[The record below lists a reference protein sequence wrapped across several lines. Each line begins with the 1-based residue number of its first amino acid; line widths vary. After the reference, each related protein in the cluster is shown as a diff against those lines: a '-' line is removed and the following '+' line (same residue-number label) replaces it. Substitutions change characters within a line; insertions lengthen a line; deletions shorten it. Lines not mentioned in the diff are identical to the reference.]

1 MGRESV
7 KFFFHFIQQFF
18 PPDLS
23 PHYLRAEL
31 PAVLQTV
38 EIAAS
43 GTLLAL
49 IFGLIV
55 GIWVGAKL
63 PGGRLLYASLI
74 AIRSIPDIVLA
85 LLCVVMFG
93 VGTGPGTIAI
103 ALFYGAAI
111 GKIYSDLLLAT
122 PRRPVEALQAT
133 GAGRIAVAFWG
144 LLPLR
149 SKDIVSYGAY
159 EFESAVRA
167 AVIVGAVGGGGL
179 GVELIGT
186 INEFDYHRTC
196 TLILLLVLLVA
207 ALDVA
212 AQQVKKRP
220 LLLIAVLPL
229 MAIALY
235 FNRPGM
241 LAFEHAVQTYKRM
254 LPPAFSNEALG
265 HLPGL
270 IAQTLQICFGGMLL
284 AVIAALPLSLLAA
297 RNLSP
302 AYVSIPARRVLEGLR
317 SVPEIVWGLVFIT
330 ASVLGPPAGIAA
342 LALHCTGS
350 LGRLFAESFENIAVE
365 PVRSLAA
372 TGASRVSMALFAF
385 LSMAAPT
392 LAVHVLFRLEWSVRA
407 AAVVGIIGAGGIG
420 EALFHS
426 MQLFFYRE
434 MMGYILVTGL
444 LVAAV
449 DLTSSR
455 LRKALHLTEV
465 YA

>member
-1 MGRESV
+1 MNFLFQFV
-7 KFFFHFIQQFF
+7 KQFF

-23 PHYLRAEL
+23 LHYLRAEL

-43 GTLLAL
+43 GILLAL
-49 IFGLIV
+49 IFGLTV

-63 PGGRLLYASLI
+63 PGRRLLYTSLI
-74 AIRSIPDIVLA
+74 VIRSVPDIVLA

-103 ALFYGAAI
+103 AVFYGAAI
-111 GKIYSDLLLAT
+111 GKIYADLLRTT
-122 PRRPVEALQAT
+122 PRGPVEALEAT
-133 GAGRIAVAFWG
+133 GAARIPVAFWG

-149 SKDIVSYGAY
+149 SKDILSYGAY

-196 TLILLLVLLVA
+196 TLILLLAVLVA
-207 ALDVA
+207 ALDLA
-212 AQQVKKRP
+212 AQHVKRRP
-220 LLLIAVLPL
+220 ALLIAVLPL
-229 MAIALY
+229 MATALY
-235 FNRPGM
+235 FNWPGV
-241 LAFEHAVQTYKRM
+241 LAFQHAIQTYKRM
-254 LPPAFSNEALG
+254 LPPALSREALS
-265 HLPGL
+265 HLPAL
-270 IAQTLQICFGGMLL
+270 IIQTLEICFGGVFL
-284 AVIAALPLSLLAA
+284 AVIAALALSLLAA

-302 AYVSIPARRVLEGLR
+302 PYVSIPVRRVLEGLR

-330 ASVLGPPAGIAA
+330 ASVLGPPAGVAA

-365 PVRSLAA
+365 PIRSIAA

-385 LSMAAPT
+385 LPMAAPT

-426 MQLFFYRE
+426 MQLFFYQE
-434 MMGYILVTGL
+434 MMGYILVTGV

-449 DLTSSR
+449 DLISR
-455 LRKALHLTEV
+455 HLRKALHLTEV

>member
-1 MGRESV
+1 MNL
-7 KFFFHFIQQFF
+7 FPHFLIQFF

-23 PHYLRAEL
+23 LHYLRAEL
-31 PAVLQTV
+31 PAILQTV

-43 GTLLAL
+43 GILLAL
-49 IFGLIV
+49 LFGLAI

-63 PGGRLLYASLI
+63 PGGRLLYAGLI
-74 AIRSIPDIVLA
+74 VVRSIPDIVLA

-93 VGTGPGTIAI
+93 VGTGAGTIAI
-103 ALFYGAAI
+103 ALFYGAAM
-111 GKIYSDLLLAT
+111 GKIYADLLLGA
-122 PRRPVEALQAT
+122 RRGPVDALQAT

-149 SKDIVSYGAY
+149 SRDLVSYGAY

-196 TLILLLVLLVA
+196 TLILLLILTVA
-207 ALDVA
+207 ALDLV

-220 LLLIAVLPL
+220 VLLIGVLPL
-229 MAIALY
+229 MAAALY

-241 LAFEHAVQTYKRM
+241 LAFQHGIQTYRRM
-254 LPPAFSNEALG
+254 LPPRLSEEALR
-265 HLPGL
+265 HLPLL
-270 IAQTLQICFGGMLL
+270 IVQTLEICFGGMFL
-284 AVIAALPLSLLAA
+284 AIIAALPLSLLAA

-302 AYVSIPARRVLEGLR
+302 RYLSIPVRRALEGMR

-330 ASVLGPPAGIAA
+330 ASILGPLAGVAA

-350 LGRLFAESFENIAVE
+350 LGRLFAESLENIAVE
-365 PVRSLAA
+365 PVRSIAA
-372 TGASRVSMALFAF
+372 TGASRVSVALFAF
-385 LSMAAPT
+385 LPMAAPT
-392 LAVHVLFRLEWSVRA
+392 MAVHMLFRLEWSVRA

-434 MMGYILVTGL
+434 MMGYIVVTGL

>member
-1 MGRESV
+1 MNFLLQFV
-7 KFFFHFIQQFF
+7 KQFF

-43 GTLLAL
+43 GIFLAL
-49 IFGLIV
+49 IFGLTV

-63 PGGRLLYASLI
+63 PGGRFLYASLI
-74 AIRSIPDIVLA
+74 VIRSIPDIVLA

-103 ALFYGAAI
+103 ALFYGAAT
-111 GKIYSDLLLAT
+111 GKIYADLLRAA
-122 PRRPVEALQAT
+122 PRRPVEALEAT
-133 GAGRIAVAFWG
+133 GAGRIPVAFWG

-186 INEFDYHRTC
+186 INEFAYHRTC
-196 TLILLLVLLVA
+196 TLILLLVVLVA
-207 ALDVA
+207 ALDLA
-212 AQQVKKRP
+212 AQRVKSHVP
-220 LLLIAVLPL
+220 LLIAVLPL
-229 MAIALY
+229 MAVALY
-235 FNRPGM
+235 FNRPGL
-241 LAFEHAVQTYKRM
+241 LAFRHAIQTYERM
-254 LPPAFSNEALG
+254 LPPLLSGKTLS
-265 HLPGL
+265 HLPAL
-270 IAQTLQICFGGMLL
+270 ITQTLEICFGGILL
-284 AVIAALPLSLLAA
+284 AAIAALPLSLLAA

-302 AYVSIPARRVLEGLR
+302 PYLSIPTRRVLEGLR
-317 SVPEIVWGLVFIT
+317 SVPEIVWGLIFIT

-342 LALHCTGS
+342 LAMHCTGS
-350 LGRLFAESFENIAVE
+350 LGRLFAESFENVAVE
-365 PVRSLAA
+365 PIRSIAA

-385 LSMAAPT
+385 LPVAAPT
-392 LAVHVLFRLEWSVRA
+392 LAVHLLFRLEWSVRA

-426 MQLFFYRE
+426 MQLFFYQE

-455 LRKALHLTEV
+455 LRKTLHLSEV
-465 YA
+465 YV